1 MAQSSVR
8 VVDFI
13 PQYDILGDI
22 KKVSESDY
30 TIQNIKVVA
39 IAIILCTEAGS
50 NVLLPEMGLRQV
62 LKSLLYQDAT
72 DIYQILDSMNSH
84 LYKYSGYQTRAY
96 INEDDPDTNISQ
108 GEVAVRIDI
117 EGVMEPLEVN
127 INKANTI
134 IVKHPSVFTGK

>member
-1 MAQSSVR
+1 MAQTSVR

-30 TIQNIKVVA
+30 SIQNIKVVA

-50 NVLLPEMGLRQV
+50 NVLLPDMGLRQV
-62 LKSLLYQDAT
+62 LKSILYQDAT

-84 LYKYSGYQTRAY
+84 IYRYSGYQTRVY
-96 INEDDPDTNISQ
+96 IDEKDIDTNVSK
-108 GEVAVRIDI
+108 GEIAIRIDI
-117 EGVMEPLEVN
+117 EGVMEPLKVSMN
-127 INKANTI
+127 SANTI
-134 IVKHPSVFTGK
+134 FIKHPSVFNGK